1 MDKFQAFGK
10 NISASFTP
18 FAARTQQYVKEQLG
32 QTEDKTQLPEE
43 YVELEKRVDALKQ
56 VHQKM
61 LQVTSQ
67 YSNES
72 YDYPPNIRESFADL
86 GSTIA
91 EKARLL
97 SSATSPAEA
106 QAALTAPPSAK
117 PQPKTFSHATARAA
131 LASSSL
137 LLQQKQS
144 LGSEDPLA
152 AALEKLALASE
163 RVGEARLAQ
172 DTQIQSRYLAGWNTT
187 LNTNIMFATRARKNV
202 ENARLL
208 LDAAKTKTKP
218 KPGSTG
224 ETQGVS
230 DESRLDV
237 EHAEDEFV
245 GQTEEAVSVM
255 KNILDTPEPLRHL
268 AELIAAQLDYHKK
281 AYEILSELAPEIDA
295 LQVEQ
300 EAMYRKNREGGS

>member
-1 MDKFQAFGK
+1 
-10 NISASFTP
+10 
-18 FAARTQQYVKEQLG
+18 
-32 QTEDKTQLPEE
+32 
-43 YVELEKRVDALKQ
+43 
-56 VHQKM
+56 M
-61 LQVTSQ
+61 LQVTYVRSTTISHSPYLSPAAPCCLLPAAQRSRLTRPSRSQ

-255 KNILDTPEPLRHL
+255 KNVGSRLSSSSSAPSSLDLEHSSVLSRSSTPAHGRMLLMILTNRSDSRHSRAPSPPGGAHRRPARLPQESVRDPER
-268 AELIAAQLDYHKK
+268 ARSGD
-281 AYEILSELAPEIDA
+281 
-295 LQVEQ
+295 
-300 EAMYRKNREGGS
+300 

>member
-1 MDKFQAFGK
+1 MTCP
-10 NISASFTP
+10 S
-18 FAARTQQYVKEQLG
+18 R
-32 QTEDKTQLPEE
+32 
-43 YVELEKRVDALKQ
+43 
-56 VHQKM
+56 
-61 LQVTSQ
+61 SQ

-72 YDYPPNIRESFADL
+72 YDYPPNIRESFADM

-97 SSATSPAEA
+97 SGATSPAEA

-137 LLQQKQS
+137 LQQQKQS

-208 LDAAKTKTKP
+208 LDAAKTRTKP
-218 KPGSTG
+218 KPGPTG
-224 ETQGVS
+224 ETQSIG
-230 DESRLDV
+230 DEFRLDV
-237 EHAEDEFV
+237 EQAEDEFV

-255 KNILDTPEPLRHL
+255 KNVSFHSRCCRCRVYAIEP
-268 AELIAAQLDYHKK
+268 
-281 AYEILSELAPEIDA
+281 
-295 LQVEQ
+295 
-300 EAMYRKNREGGS
+300 